1 MSVCT
6 TKMIYLLNVSDV
18 QNPDTGIRSKAVSS
32 FRKVF
37 ADVTNVGSIIQITAT
52 AAGTILS
59 NQVELRQKAYKGE
72 TYVAYKNDGEITLY
86 EVKTTVKGK
95 SPEFIKLNVQKSKID
110 IEGVDS
116 IV

>member
-6 TKMIYLLNVSDV
+6 VKMIHLLQVEDV
-18 QNPDTGIRSKAVSS
+18 QNPDTGIRIKTITGV
-32 FRKVF
+32 RKMM
-37 ADVTNVGSIIQITAT
+37 AEVTNVGSVTQMSAV
-52 AAGTILS
+52 ALGTLFS
-59 NQVELRQKAYKGE
+59 NQVELRENAYKGE
-72 TYVAYKNDGEITLY
+72 TYVAYTNDGEITLY